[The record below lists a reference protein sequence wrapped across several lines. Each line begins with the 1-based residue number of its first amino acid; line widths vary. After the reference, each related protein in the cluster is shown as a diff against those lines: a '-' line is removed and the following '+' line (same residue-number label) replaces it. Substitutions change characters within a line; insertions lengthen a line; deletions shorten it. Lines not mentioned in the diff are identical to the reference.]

1 MAAGA
6 RPRRLRPAAR
16 GACGP
21 GHADHVRARRQ
32 VIGNPALASFPAYG
46 SFAML
51 LLVDFSGSI
60 RDRLLDQ
67 TGLAVA
73 CAVLICVGTLASRT
87 TWLAAVAMA
96 VVAFAILFAGV
107 VSWVLAGAT
116 TSLLLAF
123 ILPVALPAPAS
134 AIPAGS
140 PAGASQPRRPSWR
153 SRCCGRHRRA
163 TPSARRQSLR
173 AGRSHAG
180 CAPLGP
186 LRRSR
191 RTITRRSSALCAMD
205 PRREQS
211 RSDQTRRGSNPQVKD
226 RRPDL
231 LRIQAAVR
239 LRGKRV
245 AVGIDHRTLPATPA
259 DRHVRCRLPSH
270 NPTINEQSAESGA
283 APARGEYE
291 VRRGQ
296 ALETRF
302 GVTTVLRAGPPTRT
316 LPLPTRGSVDGPH
329 ARALA
334 SRPKCHG
341 VLAEIETAPPRADCS
356 SRGTG
361 LPRGAFGGVVT
372 RLQLRVGSRGP
383 GWCARVAASEA

>member
-1 MAAGA
+1 MGPLIDRLTGNRSASGTAAREWLRAHNPGDGA
-6 RPRRLRPAAR
+6 LRRAAR
-16 GACGP
+16 GACDP

-32 VIGNPALASFPAYG
+32 VIGNPALASFPAFG

-51 LLVDFSGSI
+51 LLVYFSGSI
-60 RDRLLDQ
+60 CDRLLDQ

-96 VVAFAILFAGV
+96 VVAFAILFAGA

-186 LRRSR
+186 PRRSR
-191 RTITRRSSALCAMD
+191 RTITRRSSALCATD
-205 PRREQS
+205 PKRQQS
-211 RSDQTRRGSNPQVKD
+211 RSDQTTRGGNPQVKD

-231 LRIQAAVR
+231 LRIPAAVR

-245 AVGIDHRTLPATPA
+245 AVGIQHRTPAAAGGLGPIIS
-259 DRHVRCRLPSH
+259 SH
-270 NPTINEQSAESGA
+270 
-283 APARGEYE
+283 
-291 VRRGQ
+291 
-296 ALETRF
+296 
-302 GVTTVLRAGPPTRT
+302 PPTRVS
-316 LPLPTRGSVDGPH
+316 LGVCAEFSQSPGLYGCCD
-329 ARALA
+329 
-334 SRPKCHG
+334 RPGYCN
-341 VLAEIETAPPRADCS
+341 
-356 SRGTG
+356 
-361 LPRGAFGGVVT
+361 
-372 RLQLRVGSRGP
+372 
-383 GWCARVAASEA
+383 

>member
-1 MAAGA
+1 M
-6 RPRRLRPAAR
+6 
-16 GACGP
+16 
-21 GHADHVRARRQ
+21 
-32 VIGNPALASFPAYG
+32 IGNPALASFPAFG

-163 TPSARRQSLR
+163 TPSRTAAIAACRALARRLR
-173 AGRSHAG
+173 AAGATTPIKAHHHA
-180 CAPLGP
+180 
-186 LRRSR
+186 
-191 RTITRRSSALCAMD
+191 
-205 PRREQS
+205 Q
-211 RSDQTRRGSNPQVKD
+211 
-226 RRPDL
+226 
-231 LRIQAAVR
+231 
-239 LRGKRV
+239 
-245 AVGIDHRTLPATPA
+245 
-259 DRHVRCRLPSH
+259 
-270 NPTINEQSAESGA
+270 
-283 APARGEYE
+283 
-291 VRRGQ
+291 
-296 ALETRF
+296 
-302 GVTTVLRAGPPTRT
+302 VLRAVCHGPK
-316 LPLPTRGSVDGPH
+316 
-329 ARALA
+329 ARAV
-334 SRPKCHG
+334 P
-341 VLAEIETAPPRADCS
+341 
-356 SRGTG
+356 
-361 LPRGAFGGVVT
+361 
-372 RLQLRVGSRGP
+372 
-383 GWCARVAASEA
+383 